1 MNREIAL
8 IPQKKKLSIRKTHM
22 TAIKEEGASVIRYR
36 GRIVKTAKELYD
48 DIVLASH
55 DPKELHTMLKELNR
69 EGKTVEIEINL
80 KKTQV
85 MFNEQINGEM
95 EVKIDQTR
103 LHISRATNHHP
114 AK

>member
-1 MNREIAL
+1 MY
-8 IPQKKKLSIRKTHM
+8 KKTINCNNSTKNKSYLYWSIRNITHQRF
-22 TAIKEEGASVIRYR
+22 A
-36 GRIVKTAKELYD
+36 D
-48 DIVLASH
+48 DTVLASH